1 MWIIFNVKISQS
13 TVIMVPCCNRM
24 GMVSSLYK
32 ALLNLLRM
40 LRGSLSPR
48 PQTNPS
54 ADRFQYP
61 ACYTGSDIRAEWGLG
76 ARLVQNMPVLPL
88 RLGLS
93 SFLIH
98 THPHVS
104 RTHMRHT
111 SLYCPTSYLSR
122 LKEELIREL
131 VKNSRTMKELNES
144 YLSKIQKLERVRSM
158 HARKVAHM
166 FPVWVSEG
174 LCFQTV

>member
-1 MWIIFNVKISQS
+1 MRITFSILHVILEVIYTPDEVWGRTVVQS
-13 TVIMVPCCNRM
+13 
-24 GMVSSLYK
+24 
-32 ALLNLLRM
+32 
-40 LRGSLSPR
+40 
-48 PQTNPS
+48 
-54 ADRFQYP
+54 
-61 ACYTGSDIRAEWGLG
+61 
-76 ARLVQNMPVLPL
+76 MPMLPL

-98 THPHVS
+98 THLHVS
-104 RTHMRHT
+104 PTPMHHI

-144 YLSKIQKLERVRSM
+144 YLSKLQKLERVRSM

-166 FPVWVSEG
+166 FPV
-174 LCFQTV
+174 